1 MPSRLVRDIAAGHS
15 KSSSGKRTRDPPIS
29 TISPASRRSSGRA
42 KVTPKKSQYF
52 TGSDLSSRSSSE
64 ASDDD
69 VADDSGY
76 DDRQTSEPSSKP
88 SGSER
93 EGGGDFD
100 SQDPD
105 VPARKR
111 QKNTS
116 RHDANKKTA
125 AATPKE
131 GQELWRPSVKT
142 GLGPG
147 TKVVIEKPKARPE
160 GDTRYKEDRIH
171 PNTILFLKEL
181 AENNEREWLK
191 MHDPDYRTSWNDF
204 TSWLECL
211 QSRITEIDETVPE
224 LPLKDIVRN

>member
-1 MPSRLVRDIAAGHS
+1 MPSPSARNTIAAPS
-15 KSSSGKRTRDPPIS
+15 KSSSGKRPRTPPHS
-29 TISPASRRSSGRA
+29 ESSPASRRSSGRA

-52 TGSDLSSRSSSE
+52 TGSDLSSQSSSE
-64 ASDDD
+64 ASEDDA
-69 VADDSGY
+69 ADDSGY
-76 DDRQTSEPSSKP
+76 DDRQTSEPP
-88 SGSER
+88 SAPSESDH
-93 EGGGDFD
+93 EDEDEFESED
-100 SQDPD
+100 SDA
-105 VPARKR
+105 PARKR
-111 QKNTS
+111 QKHTS
-116 RHDANKKTA
+116 RHYGSKKTA
-125 AATPKE
+125 AAAPKK

-171 PNTILFLKEL
+171 PNTMLFLKEL

-224 LPLKDIVRN
+224 LPLKDIVRD